1 MKLPGFASKRSTPMP
16 EELPTVIVER
26 LPGAAEAELRAD
38 LPPLLARIYAARGI
52 ESARELDLSLTGL
65 LAPDAL
71 PGIEAAAARLARAV
85 RDQEHIKII
94 GDFDADGATAS
105 ALAVSALKAMGAAQV
120 SYLVPNRFEFGYG
133 LTPEIVELAV
143 RDNPDLLVTVDNG
156 VSSIAGAATAR
167 AAGLGLVITDHHLPG
182 GELPVADAIVNPNL
196 AGSEFGST
204 ALAGVGVI
212 FYVVGAVRSVLRAGG
227 WFEDRG
233 IDAPNIAEYLDLV
246 ALGTVADVVPL
257 DRNNRILV
265 QQGLRRIR
273 AGRAR
278 PGIRALC
285 EAAGR
290 DMGSLRAQDIGF
302 ALAPRL
308 NAAGRL
314 DDMSIG
320 IRCLLAETLS
330 EARSLATGLEQ
341 LNQARRAIQQEM
353 TSEAELLVA
362 NVPADTQ
369 RLGLCV
375 YESGWHQGV
384 VGIVAGRLRER
395 FHRPVIAFADAGDVA
410 PDELKGSARSISGVH
425 VRDALDAIAA
435 RFPGLIVKFGGHAM
449 AAGLSIRRIHYQRF
463 AAAFADEVERW
474 VTRDEVRGVVLSDG
488 ELGAPDIHLDNAERI
503 ADAGPWGQAF
513 PEPVFHGD
521 FELVHQRVVGEKHTR
536 LTLRLEGSVVDA
548 IAFNQLPL
556 AGVKRARIAYQ
567 LDRNDYREQI
577 TLQLRVVHIEALQS

>member
-1 MKLPGFASKRSTPMP
+1 
-16 EELPTVIVER
+16 
-26 LPGAAEAELRAD
+26 
-38 LPPLLARIYAARGI
+38 
-52 ESARELDLSLTGL
+52 
-65 LAPDAL
+65 
-71 PGIEAAAARLARAV
+71 
-85 RDQEHIKII
+85 
-94 GDFDADGATAS
+94 
-105 ALAVSALKAMGAAQV
+105 
-120 SYLVPNRFEFGYG
+120 
-133 LTPEIVELAV
+133 
-143 RDNPDLLVTVDNG
+143 
-156 VSSIAGAATAR
+156 
-167 AAGLGLVITDHHLPG
+167 
-182 GELPVADAIVNPNL
+182 
-196 AGSEFGST
+196 
-204 ALAGVGVI
+204 
-212 FYVVGAVRSVLRAGG
+212 VLRAGG

>member
-1 MKLPGFASKRSTPMP
+1 MP
-16 EELPTVIVER
+16 EEVPTVIVER
-26 LPGAAEAELRAD
+26 RPGAAEAELRAD
-38 LPPLLARIYAARGI
+38 LPPILARIYAARGI

-65 LAPDAL
+65 LVPDAL

-105 ALAVSALKAMGAAQV
+105 VIAVSALRAMGAAQV

-212 FYVVGAVRSVLRAGG
+212 FYVVGAVRGVLRACG

-273 AGRAR
+273 AGRTR

-330 EARSLATGLEQ
+330 EARSLATALEQ

-474 VTRDEVRGVVLSDG
+474 VTKDEVRGVVLSDG
-488 ELGAPDIHLDNAERI
+488 ELGAPDIHLDNAQRI

-567 LDRNDYREQI
+567 LDRNDYRERI

>member
-1 MKLPGFASKRSTPMP
+1 MS

-26 LPGAAEAELRAD
+26 RPGAAEAELRAN

-85 RDQEHIKII
+85 RDQEHIKIV

-273 AGRAR
+273 AGRTR

-449 AAGLSIRRIHYQRF
+449 AAGLSIRRIHYPRF

>member
-1 MKLPGFASKRSTPMP
+1 MP

>member
-1 MKLPGFASKRSTPMP
+1 MS

-26 LPGAAEAELRAD
+26 RPGAAEAELRAN

-85 RDQEHIKII
+85 RDQEHIKIV

-273 AGRAR
+273 AGRTR

>member
-1 MKLPGFASKRSTPMP
+1 MPMAEAS
-16 EELPTVIVER
+16 PTVIIER
-26 LPGAAEAELRAD
+26 QPGAAEALLLAE
-38 LPPLLARIYAARGI
+38 LPPLLARVYAARGI
-52 ESARELDLSLTGL
+52 TSARELDLSLTGL
-65 LAPDAL
+65 LGPGAL
-71 PGIEAAAARLARAV
+71 PGIDAAAARLATAV
-85 RDQEHIKII
+85 RDQQHIKII

-105 ALAVSALKAMGAAQV
+105 AIAVLALTAMGAAQV

-133 LTPEIVELAV
+133 LTPEIVELAL
-143 RDNPDLLVTVDNG
+143 RDEPDLLVTVDNG
-156 VSSIAGAATAR
+156 ISSIAGAASAH
-167 AAGLGLVITDHHLPG
+167 AAGVGLVITDHHLPG
-182 GELPVADAIVNPNL
+182 SELPVADAIVNPNL

-212 FYVVGAVRSVLRAGG
+212 FYVVGAVRNVLRASG
-227 WFEDRG
+227 WFEDQD
-233 IDAPNIAEYLDLV
+233 IEAPNIAEYLDLV

-257 DRNNRILV
+257 DHNNRILV

-273 AGRAR
+273 SGRTR

-290 DMGSLRAQDIGF
+290 DIDSLGAQDIGF
-302 ALAPRL
+302 AIAPRL

-320 IRCLLAETLS
+320 IRCLLADDLQ
-330 EARSLATGLEQ
+330 EARSLATALEQ
-341 LNQARRAIQQEM
+341 LNKARRAIQQEM

-362 NVPADTQ
+362 NVSGTQ

-384 VGIVAGRLRER
+384 VGIVAGRLKER

-410 PDELKGSARSISGVH
+410 PDELKGSARSIASVH
-425 VRDALDAIAA
+425 VRDALDAVAT
-435 RFPGLIVKFGGHAM
+435 RFPGLIIRFGGHAM

-463 AAAFADEVERW
+463 AAAFADEVERR
-474 VTRDEVRGVVLSDG
+474 VSEDEVRGVVMSDG
-488 ELGAPDIHLDNAERI
+488 QLSAPEIQLDTANRI

-521 FELVHQRVVGEKHTR
+521 FEVVHQRLVGENHTR
-536 LTLRLEGSVVDA
+536 LTLRLDGTVLDA

-556 AGVKRARIAYQ
+556 AAAKRVRVAYQ
-567 LDRNDYREQI
+567 LDRNDYRDQI